1 MNKTGVNSAQVTKGN
16 ITLHTY
22 IYIYIYEEKKPE
34 LDFFPLTLTYGS
46 SRVQRDV
53 IALQSS

>member
-16 ITLHTY
+16 ITLH
-22 IYIYIYEEKKPE
+22 IYEEKKPK
-34 LDFFPLTLTYGS
+34 LDFFPLTFTYGS
-46 SRVQRDV
+46 GTVQRDV